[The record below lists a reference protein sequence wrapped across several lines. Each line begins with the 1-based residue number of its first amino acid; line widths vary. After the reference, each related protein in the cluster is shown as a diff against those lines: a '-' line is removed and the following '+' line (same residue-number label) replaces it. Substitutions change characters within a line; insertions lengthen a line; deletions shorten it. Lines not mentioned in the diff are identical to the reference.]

1 MLRRANSLLPPACA
15 NAASQPL
22 IRFSWAS
29 SADKIASRAD
39 ETTSDEVNK
48 PPAADDVAIVAA
60 AGALRMIKPVPI
72 LANIGVIES
81 RLSAYQ
87 LSLAAP
93 IPSLICP
100 ANVSCLP
107 SLANSNSFLALV

>member
-15 NAASQPL
+15 RAASHPL

-60 AGALRMIKPVPI
+60 AGALRMSKPVPI

-81 RLSAYQ
+81 KLSAYQ